1 MSVSVK
7 KRATYSCIQE
17 SSKDLQELLK
27 KCHAHAEQ
35 CNEEDLRA
43 ARMRIEILRDRIT
56 DVQDDTDFERGENE
70 AIDEYTQGLEKLIA
84 RYQKRTATTQA
95 NPLGQRHIF

>member
-1 MSVSVK
+1 LK
-7 KRATYSCIQE
+7 K
-17 SSKDLQELLK
+17 LLS

-43 ARMRIEILRDRIT
+43 ARTRIEILRDRIKE
-56 DVQDDTDFERGENE
+56 VEDDTNFERGENE

-95 NPLGQRHIF
+95 NPLGQRHSF

>member
-56 DVQDDTDFERGENE
+56 DVQDDTGVSAAQSGGSFRSHCSSSARRRAFVGFLKH
-70 AIDEYTQGLEKLIA
+70 ALAGFTTTLI
-84 RYQKRTATTQA
+84 
-95 NPLGQRHIF
+95 